1 MGKENGK
8 TTYTVIV
15 MQASVSRANREAL
28 AWNTPAFT
36 RKVKATRP
44 SEAAQACADAIWA
57 IVDADIKIVSC
68 YVGTKNV
75 SEMPTRMNPIQIKR

>member
-1 MGKENGK
+1 MDKEGK

-15 MQASVSRANREAL
+15 MQASVSRANRQAL

-44 SEAAQACADAIWA
+44 SEAAQACADEIWA
-57 IVDADIKIVSC
+57 MVDADIQVVSC

-75 SEMPTRMNPIQIKR
+75 SELPTRMNPIQLKR